1 MPIFN
6 VNCKLVFE
14 GRLKVNAETKEEAEN
29 IVCDS
34 LMMKKGEVSTFN
46 DKQIV
51 DCTVEPCGYP
61 DFVDVE

>member
-34 LMMKKGEVSTFN
+34 LMMKKRRSVN
-46 DKQIV
+46 I
-51 DCTVEPCGYP
+51 
-61 DFVDVE
+61 